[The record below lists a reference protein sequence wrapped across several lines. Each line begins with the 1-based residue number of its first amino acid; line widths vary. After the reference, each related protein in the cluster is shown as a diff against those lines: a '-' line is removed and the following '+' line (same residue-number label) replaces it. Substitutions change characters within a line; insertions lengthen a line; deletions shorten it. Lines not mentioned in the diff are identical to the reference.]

1 MKPGP
6 ILTTLSPASK
16 ARSSGAQKIPLR
28 ELENSED
35 WRDEA
40 GGNDARRVPM
50 PSVFARSA
58 LADGQ
63 ALWSGGVPN
72 RRRSRYRSSWTSSPP
87 PSFSGRSGCSQAEVP
102 PIGEA
107 WPHEPKGCRMTIP
120 EWSPTCCVLVAT
132 RSERDGSASPEC
144 SAQPTIFDGQPPE
157 SRIWT
162 FGVLA
167 RLISPG
173 RVAEPRQV

>member
-72 RRRSRYRSSWTSSPP
+72 RRRSRLPVQLDVVPAAFLQRS
-87 PSFSGRSGCSQAEVP
+87 
-102 PIGEA
+102 
-107 WPHEPKGCRMTIP
+107 
-120 EWSPTCCVLVAT
+120 L
-132 RSERDGSASPEC
+132 
-144 SAQPTIFDGQPPE
+144 
-157 SRIWT
+157 
-162 FGVLA
+162 GVQ
-167 RLISPG
+167 PG
-173 RVAEPRQV
+173 RGPADRRGVAPRTQGMQNDHSGVVPYLLRPGGHPLRARRFWLA